1 MLRQNGLC
9 EIAWHA
15 PTDHSNEPDHSATSS
30 SEHMPSASMA
40 PTEKTSRRK
49 AVERKRLTVSL
60 PLDLLERSRNTV
72 YWTKG
77 LTLAQLLE
85 QALTCSLDQLERVHG
100 QPFPQRLE
108 DLKGG
113 RPPNSDR
120 TDTRQSTATHL
131 DGVKRSRQDDG
142 NIIEDTFSWPTS
154 EGTAFL
160 CLDEVRLPGLGFAHS
175 LIRLSC

>member
-1 MLRQNGLC
+1 MPMAVPTKWPASLRLAGNISNGKRRRNGSPLRKEDLLNSTVMSPARPGLC
-9 EIAWHA
+9 EIACYA
-15 PTDHSNEPDHSATSS
+15 PTNHSNEPDHSATSS
-30 SEHMPSASMA
+30 SEHMPSASTA
-40 PTEKTSRRK
+40 PTQKTSRRK

-120 TDTRQSTATHL
+120 TEYADSLRQHTST
-131 DGVKRSRQDDG
+131 
-142 NIIEDTFSWPTS
+142 E
-154 EGTAFL
+154 
-160 CLDEVRLPGLGFAHS
+160 
-175 LIRLSC
+175 